1 MMKPRPRRGK
11 LRRGPFAVPPPWRSA
26 VWHTLEDFRMS
37 RVNAFARVSNSAG
50 RQVSVGG
57 RGAAD
62 SVRGWFNV
70 ATRAGEYAASFRA
83 ECVGAGLRAA
93 DRRRKGT
100 GDDRAAVFTLTLP
113 EASDAVSVRIV
124 DPGESA
130 RKLLGFGAFLVTMRE
145 AVNLA
150 DGIASGETT
159 DGAAAA
165 AAARSRV
172 DRAAAL
178 VPPPPPLPRVIL
190 PGGVEMSEALAA
202 LAWVNADPSRAA
214 AFAADRGTA

>member
-1 MMKPRPRRGK
+1 
-11 LRRGPFAVPPPWRSA
+11 
-26 VWHTLEDFRMS
+26 
-37 RVNAFARVSNSAG
+37 
-50 RQVSVGG
+50 
-57 RGAAD
+57 
-62 SVRGWFNV
+62 
-70 ATRAGEYAASFRA
+70 
-83 ECVGAGLRAA
+83 
-93 DRRRKGT
+93 
-100 GDDRAAVFTLTLP
+100 
-113 EASDAVSVRIV
+113 V

-202 LAWVNADPSRAA
+202 LAWINADPARAA